1 MKRITSI
8 LIDIIFYS
16 FLAILVAGLILF
28 ALGIKPY
35 ITMSGSMEPEIHT
48 GSVCF
53 VDTKAT
59 YTEIQVGEVIAFEA
73 STGGLVTHRVIAITN
88 EGMETKGDSNDVT
101 DGVST
106 TPANFRGKTLFSIP
120 YVGYVIKA
128 LQKPLYI
135 AIGCIVLLG
144 IFLFYVVDAYYEK
157 AQTNAEECGDDSVA
171 NPKGSR
177 KRKKGKYER

>member
-1 MKRITSI
+1 MKRAANII
-8 LIDIIFYS
+8 IDIVFYS
-16 FLAILVAGLILF
+16 FMALLVAGLILF

-59 YTEIQVGEVIAFEA
+59 YGEIQVGDVIAFKA

-88 EGMETKGDSNDVT
+88 EGMETKGDSNEVT
-101 DGVST
+101 DGIST
-106 TPANFRGKTLFSIP
+106 TPANFHGKTLFSIP
-120 YVGYVIKA
+120 YVGYALKA

-157 AQTNAEECGDDSVA
+157 AQTNAEECADDSVA
-171 NPKGSR
+171 IPKESGKR
-177 KRKKGKYER
+177 KRGKYER